1 MSNTGA
7 VGRPSVR
14 HSWLMISLF
23 GVLAYF
29 FITSHYRTV
38 PACSRKANGI
48 KLTAIFLAR
57 RSARFLAAA
66 LLSAIFFSMT
76 ASSSRVK
83 GRNVGRL
90 FSESFSAPPQPPMSD
105 MVQRPRSELAEETEG
120 VECGRRRSH
129 PLLEEDEEEEE
140 GEASQRS
147 KASSCTWSGV
157 APRVSV
163 AFPRI

>member
-1 MSNTGA
+1 M
-7 VGRPSVR
+7 
-14 HSWLMISLF
+14 
-23 GVLAYF
+23 
-29 FITSHYRTV
+29 
-38 PACSRKANGI
+38 
-48 KLTAIFLAR
+48 FLAR

-105 MVQRPRSELAEETEG
+105 MVQRPRPELAETEV

-129 PLLEEDEEEEE
+129 PLLEEDEEEEEE

-157 APRVSV
+157 ALRVSV